1 MRVDDGMNKCT
12 HGVTMDLIV
21 YAIQQPMKKEYHGNK
36 MMLIWGDIVVDRIE
50 KIDSWIHHSFE
61 YLT

>member
-1 MRVDDGMNKCT
+1 MNKCT

-50 KIDSWIHHSFE
+50 KKDSWIHHSFE